1 MNDHGSSPRIRE
13 RTKRMAIIE
22 HDRVILQAPVP
33 SEGLEPGDVGAVV
46 HVYAD
51 GLAYEV
57 EFTSLDG
64 HTAAIVTLAAEQV
77 RPVSRSDIAHART
90 MSAR

>member
-1 MNDHGSSPRIRE
+1 
-13 RTKRMAIIE
+13 MAIME
-22 HDRVILQAPVP
+22 HDRVVLRTPIP
-33 SEGLEPGDVGAVV
+33 SAGLEPGDVGAVV

-64 HTAAIVTLAAEQV
+64 HTAAVVTIEANQV

-90 MSAR
+90 MTAR